1 MAFPSRVLRALALPV
16 LIGLALPV
24 IGQAPRPTPA
34 DTRSVPQ
41 GMPVPQAVAT
51 APAAEA
57 IRDPL
62 APLPPIPGV
71 DQSAWLYKDSD
82 LPQDK
87 AWKFGTL
94 PNGLRYAV
102 RRNGVP
108 PGQVAV
114 RVRIDAGSLNER
126 DTERGFAHL
135 IEHLSFRGSQYVP
148 DGEAKRIWQRLGAT
162 FGSDSNASTTPT
174 QTVYQLDLPGA
185 TEGGLDE
192 SLKILAGMMAAPALT
207 AQALNAERPVVLAER
222 REQPGAQVRYSDKVR
237 ETFFAGQPLAE
248 RSPIGQLATLE
259 AATPESVRAF
269 HDRWYRPERA
279 VVIISGDLDPL
290 LLAKLVTK
298 NFGDWK
304 GVGANPPDPDFGQPK
319 ADAPAVGALVEPSMP
334 PMVAMAVLRPWQ
346 YQSDTAIFNQKRM
359 VDMVAARL
367 ISRRLE
373 NRARAG
379 GSFLQAAVSL
389 DDVSRSANM
398 TTVNVVPIGDNWEA
412 ALKDVR
418 AVIADAMA
426 TPPTQGEID
435 RELADY
441 DAIMRTQVETARV
454 EAGAKQADDMVGALD
469 IRETVTAP
477 ETSYQILKQAVA
489 ARMFT
494 PDTVLASTRKIFQG
508 TATRALVNTRTPQP
522 DAVAQLTAA
531 LKADVRPLA
540 EDRRRQGNITFAQLP
555 KLGTPG
561 KVVSRERFPEL
572 GVEKIVF
579 ANGARLLLLANDGET
594 GRVYLRV
601 RFGRGYD
608 ALPAG
613 RESAAWAADMAL
625 VAGGIG
631 KFDQG
636 DLDRLTAGRR
646 MGMDFGIDDDAFA
659 FNALSSPD
667 DYADNLKLIAAK
679 LVAPRWD
686 AAPINRAKAAMLAG
700 YEGFDSSPDGVLG
713 RDLERLLRDGD
724 PRWGTPPRAVV
735 EATTPESFKA
745 LWAPLL
751 ASGPIEVSIF
761 GDVKADDA
769 IKAVA
774 ASLGAIPARK
784 AEAGPVPPI
793 RFPAHVATP
802 VERTHSGP
810 ADQASAVIAWPTGG
824 GSADDRIRNRLDVL
838 AQVFADRLFDRLRS
852 EAGASYSPQV
862 ASQWPI
868 GLPSGGR
875 MIAIGNVAPDKVDL
889 FFATARS
896 IAADLAAKP
905 IDTDELQR
913 IKRPMAQR
921 LLRMSSGNQFWMQ
934 RLGGAAYDPQRIEAT
949 KRLAEDFVSIGPA
962 DLQAVAQRFLR
973 PDTDWTLKVVP
984 RKK

>member
-1 MAFPSRVLRALALPV
+1 MAFPSRAMRALALPV
-16 LIGLALPV
+16 LLGLALPV
-24 IGQAPRPTPA
+24 IGQAPRPAPT
-34 DTRSVPQ
+34 DNRSVPQ
-41 GMPVPQAVAT
+41 GMPVPATVAT
-51 APAAEA
+51 APQGEA
-57 IRDPL
+57 TRDPL

-126 DTERGFAHL
+126 DSERGFAHL

-185 TEGGLDE
+185 TEGGLDD
-192 SLKILAGMMAAPALT
+192 SLKILAGMMAAPSLT
-207 AQALNAERPVVLAER
+207 TQALNAERPVVLAER
-222 REQPGAQVRYSDKVR
+222 REQPGPQVRYSDKVR

-290 LLAKLVTK
+290 LLAKLVAK

-304 GVGANPPDPDFGQPK
+304 GVGTSPPDPDFGTPK

-334 PMVAMAVLRPWQ
+334 PMVAMAVLRPWK

-398 TTVNVVPIGDNWEA
+398 TTVNVMPIGDNWEA

-426 TPPTQGEID
+426 TPPTQAEID

-477 ETSYQILKQAVA
+477 DTSYEILKQAVA
-489 ARMFT
+489 AKMFT
-494 PDTVLASTRKIFQG
+494 PETVLASTRKIFQG

-540 EDRRRQGNITFAQLP
+540 EQRRRQGNISFAQLP
-555 KLGTPG
+555 KLGAPG

-572 GVEKIVF
+572 GVEKAVF

-608 ALPAG
+608 ALPAN
-613 RESAAWAADMAL
+613 RESPAWAADMAL

-646 MGMDFGIDDDAFA
+646 MGMDFDIDDDAFA

-679 LVAPRWD
+679 LIAPRWD

-784 AEAGPVPPI
+784 GDTGPVPPI

-802 VERTHSGP
+802 VVRTHGGP

-838 AQVFADRLFDRLRS
+838 AQVFSDRLFDRLRS

-889 FFATARS
+889 FFATARA

-905 IDTDELQR
+905 IDIDELQR

-962 DLQAVAQRFLR
+962 DIQAVAQRFLR

-984 RKK
+984 RAK

>member
-1 MAFPSRVLRALALPV
+1 MAFPSRAMRALALPV
-16 LIGLALPV
+16 LLGLALPV
-24 IGQAPRPTPA
+24 IGQAPRPAPT
-34 DTRSVPQ
+34 DNRSVPQ
-41 GMPVPQAVAT
+41 GMPVPATVAT
-51 APAAEA
+51 APQGEA
-57 IRDPL
+57 TRDPL

-126 DTERGFAHL
+126 DSERGFAHL

-185 TEGGLDE
+185 TEGGLDD
-192 SLKILAGMMAAPALT
+192 SLKILAGMMAAPSLT
-207 AQALNAERPVVLAER
+207 TQALNAERPVVLAER
-222 REQPGAQVRYSDKVR
+222 REQPGPQVRYSDKVR

-290 LLAKLVTK
+290 LLAKLVAK

-304 GVGANPPDPDFGQPK
+304 GVGTSPPDPDFGTPK

-334 PMVAMAVLRPWQ
+334 PMVAMAVLRPWK

-398 TTVNVVPIGDNWEA
+398 TTVNVMPIGDNWEA

-426 TPPTQGEID
+426 TPPTQAEID

-477 ETSYQILKQAVA
+477 DTSYEILKQAVA
-489 ARMFT
+489 AKMFT
-494 PDTVLASTRKIFQG
+494 PETVLASTRKMFQG
-508 TATRALVNTRTPQP
+508 PATRALVNTRTPQP

-540 EDRRRQGNITFAQLP
+540 EQRRRQGNISFAQLP
-555 KLGTPG
+555 KLGAPG

-572 GVEKIVF
+572 GVEKAVF

-608 ALPAG
+608 ALPAN
-613 RESAAWAADMAL
+613 RESPAWAADMAL

-646 MGMDFGIDDDAFA
+646 MGMDFDIDDDAFA

-679 LVAPRWD
+679 LIAPRWD

-784 AEAGPVPPI
+784 GDTGPVPPI

-802 VERTHSGP
+802 VVRTHGGP

-838 AQVFADRLFDRLRS
+838 AQVFSDRLFDRLRS

-889 FFATARS
+889 FFATARA

-905 IDTDELQR
+905 IDIDELQR

-962 DLQAVAQRFLR
+962 DIQAVAQRFLR

-984 RKK
+984 RAK

>member
-1 MAFPSRVLRALALPV
+1 MRALALPV
-16 LIGLALPV
+16 LLGLALPV
-24 IGQAPRPTPA
+24 IGQAPRPAPT
-34 DTRSVPQ
+34 DNRSVPQ
-41 GMPVPQAVAT
+41 GMPVPATVAT
-51 APAAEA
+51 APQGEA
-57 IRDPL
+57 TRDPL

-126 DTERGFAHL
+126 DSERGFAHL

-185 TEGGLDE
+185 TEGGLDD
-192 SLKILAGMMAAPALT
+192 SLKILAGMMAAPSLT
-207 AQALNAERPVVLAER
+207 TQALNAERPVVLAER
-222 REQPGAQVRYSDKVR
+222 REQPGPQVRYSDKVR

-290 LLAKLVTK
+290 LLAKLVAK

-304 GVGANPPDPDFGQPK
+304 GVGTSPPDPDFGTPK

-334 PMVAMAVLRPWQ
+334 PMVAMAVLRPWK

-398 TTVNVVPIGDNWEA
+398 TTVNVMPIGDNWEA

-426 TPPTQGEID
+426 TPPTQAEID

-477 ETSYQILKQAVA
+477 DTSYEILKQAVA
-489 ARMFT
+489 AKMFT
-494 PDTVLASTRKIFQG
+494 PETVLASTRKIFQG

-540 EDRRRQGNITFAQLP
+540 EQRRRQGNISFAQLP
-555 KLGTPG
+555 KLGAPG

-572 GVEKIVF
+572 GVEKAVF

-608 ALPAG
+608 ALPAN
-613 RESAAWAADMAL
+613 RESPAWAADMAL

-646 MGMDFGIDDDAFA
+646 MGMDFDIDDDAFA

-679 LVAPRWD
+679 LIAPRWD

-784 AEAGPVPPI
+784 GDTGPVPPI

-802 VERTHSGP
+802 VVRTHGGP

-838 AQVFADRLFDRLRS
+838 AQVFSDRLFDRLRS

-889 FFATARS
+889 FFATARA

-905 IDTDELQR
+905 IDIDELQR

-962 DLQAVAQRFLR
+962 DIQAVAQRFLR

-984 RKK
+984 RAK